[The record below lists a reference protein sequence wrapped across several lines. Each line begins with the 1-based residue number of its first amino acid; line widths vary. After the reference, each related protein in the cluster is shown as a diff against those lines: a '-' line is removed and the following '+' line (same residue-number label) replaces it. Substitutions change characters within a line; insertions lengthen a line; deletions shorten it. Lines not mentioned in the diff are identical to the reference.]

1 MNENKHGSRKLPGE
15 VRYKYK
21 KIIQILRPQKWRKV
35 KKQNNSMI

>member
-1 MNENKHGSRKLPGE
+1 MKRSVKQITVAGE

>member
-1 MNENKHGSRKLPGE
+1 MKRPVKQIIVAGE
-15 VRYKYK
+15 VRYKDK